1 MLRKAS
7 EVRYNSD
14 EQVAEAIDKALA
26 LATRE
31 SVPAELRAA
40 VLTAAVPLYAQK
52 HVELEQV
59 QLGANHLAIP
69 QGRRV

>member
-1 MLRKAS
+1 MLRKAH
-7 EVRYNSD
+7 EVHYHSD
-14 EQVAEAIDKALA
+14 EQVAEAIDKALT

-31 SVPAELRAA
+31 HVPLELRAA
-40 VLTAAVPLYAQK
+40 VLAAAVPLYTQK

-69 QGRRV
+69 RGRQV